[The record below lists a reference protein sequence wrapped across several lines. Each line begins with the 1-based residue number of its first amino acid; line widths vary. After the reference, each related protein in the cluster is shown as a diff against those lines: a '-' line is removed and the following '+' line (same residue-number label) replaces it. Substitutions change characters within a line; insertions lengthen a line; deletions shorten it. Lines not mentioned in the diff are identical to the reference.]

1 MTDAPSHPQ
10 RHFRGFEPLTANYIY
25 CPNQFLDLCLPNC
38 SRGAVRI
45 VAYLLRQT
53 LGWLD
58 ENGQPI
64 HEQVQVSYRDLIDK
78 AGVSRG
84 AIGPAIQVLVR
95 AGFIRV
101 CAAGQSKAA
110 GQSGRSAQYALRWS
124 DSSVFAKS
132 IDQFDGFF
140 TGEGHRTPIPNAFFD
155 EIIPHEKLAVVKVV
169 GTVLRHTIGYQNQFG
184 GRRTSAPLS
193 YNYVQ
198 RYSGLNSRSVVSE
211 AIATAQERG
220 YITCT
225 QTGRF
230 DADRSQ
236 QSAACYAV
244 RWLAVDQKTSNGSKI
259 EPEHRFKK
267 RTRNGSKSRPE
278 DRFKNRTTS
287 KTVSK
292 DTHKQQSA
300 VSQETETAIQLLIE
314 AGVDR
319 TSAGQLAE
327 KRGLEIIRRQIDWLD
342 ARNPRENRI
351 GLLCKSIAED
361 WSPPPA
367 IAVKTRQRAIRERE
381 KMESEQNSQEAKR
394 MEQEKKARSKRRERL
409 LTEWAGATPQQRE
422 AWIQAAVKVEAS
434 KIISDII
441 RRQGTKAESPHC
453 HVLDAIAAAR
463 KLPPV
468 SVASDASSRVKGDKV
483 A

>member
-25 CPNQFLDLCLPNC
+25 CPNQFLDICLPNC

-45 VAYLLRQT
+45 VAHLLRQT

-64 HEQVQVSYRDLIDK
+64 NEQVQVTYRDLIEK

-84 AIGPAIQVLVR
+84 AIGPAIEEAVR
-95 AGFIRV
+95 VGFIRV
-101 CAAGQSKAA
+101 CSAGQSNAAGQS
-110 GQSGRSAQYALRWS
+110 SRSAKYALQWS
-124 DSSVFAKS
+124 GGSAFAKS
-132 IDQFDGFF
+132 VDEFDGFF
-140 TGEGHRTPIPNAFFD
+140 VGEGHRTPIPNAFFD
-155 EIIPHEKLAVVKVV
+155 EIIPTETRAVVKVV

-193 YNYVQ
+193 YSYVQ
-198 RYSGLNSRSVVSE
+198 RYSGINSRSVVSD
-211 AIATAQERG
+211 AISAAQKRG
-220 YITCT
+220 YIACT
-225 QTGRF
+225 QSGRF
-230 DADRSQ
+230 DVDRSQ
-236 QSAACYAV
+236 QSAACYSIRWIAV
-244 RWLAVDQKTSNGSKI
+244 NQKLSNGSKT
-259 EPEHRFKK
+259 EPEHRFNK

-287 KTVSK
+287 KTVFK
-292 DTHKQQSA
+292 DTGKQQHA
-300 VSQETETAIQLLIE
+300 VSQETETAIRLLIE
-314 AGVDR
+314 VGVER
-319 TSAGQLAE
+319 SSALQLAE
-327 KRGLEIIRRQIDWLD
+327 KRGLDRVQRQIQWLD

-361 WSPPPA
+361 WSPPPSV
-367 IAVKTRQRAIRERE
+367 AVKDRQQAIRERE
-381 KMESEQNSQEAKR
+381 QIEAAKQSQESNR
-394 MEQEKKARSKRRERL
+394 VEQEKKARRQRRERL
-409 LTEWAGATPQQRE
+409 LREWDTATSEQRK
-422 AWIQAAVKVEAS
+422 AWIQAAVKAEAS
-434 KIISDII
+434 RVIADII
-441 RRQGTKAESPHC
+441 RRQGTKAASPHC

-468 SVASDASSRVKGDKV
+468 SVASDRPRSSIGDKV

>member
-1 MTDAPSHPQ
+1 MTDVPSHPQ

-25 CPNQFLDLCLPNC
+25 CPNQFLDICVPNC
-38 SRGAVRI
+38 SRGTVRI
-45 VAYLLRQT
+45 VAYLLRET

-64 HEQVQVSYRDLIDK
+64 NEQVTVTYRDLIGK

-84 AIGPAIQVLVR
+84 AIGPAIDEAIRL
-95 AGFIRV
+95 GFISV
-101 CAAGQSKAA
+101 CSAGQSKAA
-110 GQSGRSAQYALRWS
+110 GRSGRSAKYELRWS
-124 DSSVFAKS
+124 HGSAFTKVVDA
-132 IDQFDGFF
+132 FDGFYV
-140 TGEGHRTPIPNAFFD
+140 GEGHRTPIPNAFF
-155 EIIPHEKLAVVKVV
+155 EQIIPTETRAVIKVV

-198 RYSGLNSRSVVSE
+198 RYARLNSRSVVSE
-211 AIATAQERG
+211 AIAVAQKRG

-225 QTGRF
+225 QAGQF

-236 QSAACYAV
+236 QSAACYSV
-244 RWLAVDQKTSNGSKI
+244 RWLAANQIVPISSKN
-259 EPEHRFKK
+259 EPEDRFNK
-267 RTRNGSKSRPE
+267 RTSYGSKSRPV
-278 DRFKNRTTS
+278 DRFKKRTTS

-292 DTHKQQSA
+292 DIHKQQHVA
-300 VSQETETAIQLLIE
+300 SQETEAAIQLLLE

-319 TSAGQLAE
+319 AIAFRLVEKSGPERVQRQL
-327 KRGLEIIRRQIDWLD
+327 QWLD

-361 WSPPPA
+361 WSPPPSV
-367 IAVKTRQRAIRERE
+367 AVKNRQKSIRERE
-381 KMESEQNSQEAKR
+381 QIEATKESQESKR
-394 MEQEKKARSKRRERL
+394 VAREKAARAKRRERL
-409 LTEWAGATPQQRE
+409 LSEWDTATPEQRK
-422 AWIQAAVKVEAS
+422 AWIQTAVNAEAS
-434 KIISDII
+434 RVIADII

-463 KLPPV
+463 KLPPI
-468 SVASDASSRVKGDKV
+468 SAASGLPSSLIGDKV